1 MNITE
6 TLAKELHL
14 RIPQVEN
21 TVKLLD
27 DGCTV
32 PFIARYRKEMTG
44 SLDDQVVRELSER
57 LVYLRN
63 LEGQREKV
71 RAAITEQGAMTDEI
85 AAALDAAATVTE
97 IDDIYRP
104 FRPKRKT
111 RASVARERGLE
122 PLAALLYAQ
131 ARDCPDPLVAAAE
144 YITEEVPDAEA
155 ALQGAMDIIA
165 EMISDDAALR
175 RRLRN
180 ILFANGF
187 LVSKAAK
194 EEDSVYRLYYDY
206 RAAKPHCGASRFG
219 DRPRRTGG
227 VSQGLRFHATGQGAA
242 RHRLFAHQGGQSRN
256 RNGAA
261 GSRGCL

>member
-6 TLAKELHL
+6 TLAKEMHL

-63 LEGQREKV
+63 LEEQREKV
-71 RAAITEQGAMTDEI
+71 RATITEQGAMTEEV

-111 RASVARERGLE
+111 RASVARERGLA
-122 PLAALLYAQ
+122 PLAELLYAQ
-131 ARDCPDPLVAAAE
+131 ERDCPDPLVAATA
-144 YITEEVPDAEA
+144 YITEEVPDAQA

-165 EMISDDAALR
+165 ETISDDAAIRKTLR
-175 RRLRN
+175 QFMRR
-180 ILFANGF
+180 
-187 LVSKAAK
+187 
-194 EEDSVYRLYYDY
+194 
-206 RAAKPHCGASRFG
+206 
-219 DRPRRTGG
+219 
-227 VSQGLRFHATGQGAA
+227 
-242 RHRLFAHQGGQSRN
+242 QS
-256 RNGAA
+256 AA
-261 GSRGCL
+261 GSFQCADEFCFYKAVKSMQTS